1 MTPDRWGMIH
11 MGKRVIITGATSMLG
26 SALVRRCEAEGDEV
40 YAVLRP
46 KSGQIANLAGTGAVR
61 VSLALG
67 DWKEHLTEKIREAAG
82 NAPCDILY
90 HFAWNGTY
98 GDSRRDPA
106 QQQKNVEYTKTAF
119 QTAAELGCSTF
130 VGAGS
135 QAEFGPYDIPLSDAL
150 EKRPVTE
157 YGKAKLAAWQAVLA
171 MAQNVA
177 EIGVAQGVTESG
189 AAQKRTIRVNWGRIL
204 SAYGPGDH
212 TYTLIGS
219 TLRKLM
225 NQEQATFTKGEQ
237 IWDFIHA
244 DDAARAFSM
253 IGDKGVHGKA
263 YTIGCGEGRPLRTWL
278 EELYSV
284 VHDRYPETPEPLFG
298 AVPYFPDQV
307 MHLVADIS
315 ELTKDTG
322 FRPEITFPEGIRR
335 MVEDDDHLA

>member
-1 MTPDRWGMIH
+1 

-46 KSGQIANLAGTGAVR
+46 ESGQIANLAGTGAVR
-61 VSLALG
+61 VSLALE
-67 DWKEHLTEKIREAAG
+67 DWREHLTEKIREAAG
-82 NAPCDILY
+82 NVPCDILY

-171 MAQNVA
+171 MA
-177 EIGVAQGVTESG
+177 EGVTESGAVQGTTESG

-219 TLRKLM
+219 TLRKLL
-225 NQEQATFTKGEQ
+225 NQEQAAFTKGEQ

-278 EELYSV
+278 EELYTV
-284 VHDRYPETPEPLFG
+284 VHDRYPDTPEPLFG

-322 FRPEITFPEGIRR
+322 FRPEITFAEGIRKLL
-335 MVEDDDHLA
+335 ESDNHLA

>member
-1 MTPDRWGMIH
+1 
-11 MGKRVIITGATSMLG
+11 MLG

-46 KSGQIANLAGTGAVR
+46 ETGQIANLSGTGAVR
-61 VSLALG
+61 VSLALE
-67 DWKEHLTEKIREAAG
+67 DWKEHLTEKTREAAG
-82 NAPCDILY
+82 DIPCDILY

-171 MAQNVA
+171 MAQ
-177 EIGVAQGVTESG
+177 GTTESG

-225 NQEQATFTKGEQ
+225 NQEQAAFTKGEQ

-263 YTIGCGEGRPLRTWL
+263 YTIGCGEGRSLRTWL
-278 EELYSV
+278 EELYTV
-284 VHDRYPETPEPLFG
+284 VHDSYPDTPEPLFG

-315 ELTKDTG
+315 ELTTDTG

-335 MVEDDDHLA
+335 LVEDDNHLA

>member
-1 MTPDRWGMIH
+1 

-46 KSGQIANLAGTGAVR
+46 ESGQIANLAGTGAVR
-61 VSLALG
+61 VSLALE

-157 YGKAKLAAWQAVLA
+157 YGNAGFISCENYSVSTKKY
-171 MAQNVA
+171 A
-177 EIGVAQGVTESG
+177 EQRYGSLFGTESG
-189 AAQKRTIRVNWGRIL
+189 SLLVIDMGMREFYIKNNGAVSEIITTAYSNTIADNIYKYASEGQYYKFASSCFSQELVLLRGGKISQPMRYISAALLALILGLLINYLILRFVTMPGKAGNHEIIDAAQVDFVLRNPQSRLTNTSKVYSPIRTSG
-204 SAYGPGDH
+204 GGG
-212 TYTLIGS
+212 GS
-219 TLRKLM
+219 R
-225 NQEQATFTKGEQ
+225 GGGGG
-237 IWDFIHA
+237 
-244 DDAARAFSM
+244 FS
-253 IGDKGVHGKA
+253 GGGGSGGGH
-263 YTIGCGEGRPLRTWL
+263 R
-278 EELYSV
+278 
-284 VHDRYPETPEPLFG
+284 F
-298 AVPYFPDQV
+298 
-307 MHLVADIS
+307 
-315 ELTKDTG
+315 
-322 FRPEITFPEGIRR
+322 
-335 MVEDDDHLA
+335 